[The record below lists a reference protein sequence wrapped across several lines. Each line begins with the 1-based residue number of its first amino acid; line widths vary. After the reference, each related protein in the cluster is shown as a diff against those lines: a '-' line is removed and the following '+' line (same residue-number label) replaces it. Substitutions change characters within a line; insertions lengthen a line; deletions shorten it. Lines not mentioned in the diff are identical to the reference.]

1 MARLNDER
9 VATLMRS
16 YVECVVSD
24 VKCGT
29 LSIGYET
36 DAAYRA
42 ARRSV
47 VLFRINTRAATYATY
62 VRASSGHPRWPSSI
76 CAESGERLA
85 PRYVSSALGSE
96 KGDHMSRS
104 A

>member
-1 MARLNDER
+1 
-9 VATLMRS
+9 MRRQRCEVW
-16 YVECVVSD
+16 YAQD
-24 VKCGT
+24 
-29 LSIGYET
+29 IGYET

-42 ARRSV
+42 ARRSG
-47 VLFRINTRAATYATY
+47 FIRINTRADIRTPPTSARHP
-62 VRASSGHPRWPSSI
+62 VRGHPRWPSSI

-96 KGDHMSRS
+96 KGAHMSRS

>member
-1 MARLNDER
+1 
-9 VATLMRS
+9 MRS

-42 ARRSV
+42 ARRSG
-47 VLFRINTRAATYATY
+47 FIRINTRAATYAAY
-62 VRASSGHPRWPSSI
+62 VRAYVRAVRGHPRWPSSI

-96 KGDHMSRS
+96 KGAHMSRS